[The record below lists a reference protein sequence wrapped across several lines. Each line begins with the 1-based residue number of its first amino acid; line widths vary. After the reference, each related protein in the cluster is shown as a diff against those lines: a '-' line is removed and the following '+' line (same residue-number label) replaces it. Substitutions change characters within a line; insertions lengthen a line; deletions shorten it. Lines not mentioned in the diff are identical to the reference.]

1 MLEIFLSFLHKMLY
15 LIQTLCNGNN
25 YYLYFKYVETEAEN
39 LSRLLKSLAS
49 DRANE
54 GAYK

>member
-1 MLEIFLSFLHKMLY
+1 MLY